1 MANLPPGFLEA
12 LATKYAIADRDSQ
25 ARTAQ
30 ETAQTAQIA
39 PNAQAQRAVQNAQ
52 AGQITA
58 QTGTIAPLAESQIET
73 GRANVGETNARGGY
87 FNALGQSTLHDLISA
102 PEDALR
108 GFGRSVL
115 GLSDSPGTG
124 NVIGGSPTT
133 TTQTS
138 VLGSTPRAPVTSVG
152 FQPTP
157 DERQRQE
164 RGALGFSKGTTSVP
178 APPKGKGMPG
188 YAQGTPS
195 VPGPGQTV
203 TTGSWEGPTP
213 APPATGNQLARAAGL
228 GARVPRP
235 QTYSKGATKVPGK
248 GSSKVDTVPA
258 MLAPKEAVLNEHAAD
273 LIGRDNI
280 TAANAAGN
288 HIAGFAKGVTHVG
301 RGLAAVLSSLG
312 QSEGQAKKAPA
323 TKGMP

>member
-12 LATKYAIADRDSQ
+12 LASKYAILDRDSQ
-25 ARTAQ
+25 ARSAL
-30 ETAQTAQIA
+30 ENAQTGQVA
-39 PNAQAQRAVQNAQ
+39 PNAAAQRAVQQ
-52 AGQITA
+52 A
-58 QTGTIAPLAESQIET
+58 QTGQIQATTATIDPLARSQI
-73 GRANVGETNARGGY
+73 ANTNANIGETQARSGLFG
-87 FNALGQSTLHDLISA
+87 AQTQSTLHDIGVGPFEA
-102 PEDALR
+102 YQD
-108 GFGRSVL
+108 FGRSVM
-115 GLSDSPGTG
+115 GLPSEGRSGTG
-124 NVIGGSPTT
+124 NVINGAPTT
-133 TTQTS
+133 TTIPPQMS
-138 VLGSTPRAPVTSVG
+138 VLDP
-152 FQPTP
+152 P
-157 DERQRQE
+157 DAAWRKLRPGT
-164 RGALGFSKGTTSVP
+164 GAGGLSPPGFSRGTTSVP
-178 APPKGKGMPG
+178 SLKKGKGMPG

-203 TTGSWEGPTP
+203 TTGSWEGPVVSAPTP
-213 APPATGNQLARAAGL
+213 TSTLAQQAGIK
-228 GARVPRP
+228 RVPRP

-301 RGLAAVLSSLG
+301 RGLIGVLSALG
-312 QSEGQAKKAPA
+312 NQPGAKKAPA